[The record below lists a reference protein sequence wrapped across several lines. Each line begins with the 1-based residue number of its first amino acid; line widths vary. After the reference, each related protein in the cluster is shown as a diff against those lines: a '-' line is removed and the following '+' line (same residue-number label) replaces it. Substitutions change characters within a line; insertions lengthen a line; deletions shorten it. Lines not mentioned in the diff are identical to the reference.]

1 MEHAERV
8 LAAAG
13 ELFYRR
19 GVRAVG
25 MDEVRAASGVSLK
38 RLYQCYPSKEAL
50 VVAYLERRDERWMA
64 ALTGYVAAR
73 PDRVQAVF
81 DWLERWFGED
91 GFRGCGFVN
100 AYGEL
105 GADSAAVR
113 DVVRRHKE
121 RLRGYL
127 RSLAAEAGAAD
138 PELLAGQLL
147 VLVEGATV
155 TAMTGPPEA
164 ATAAARAAGL
174 AAAALTGAGPGRAAP
189 CPG

>member
-8 LAAAG
+8 LAAAA

-50 VVAYLERRDERWMA
+50 VVAYLERRDERWMSS
-64 ALTGYVAAR
+64 LTGYVAAR
-73 PDRVQAVF
+73 PDKIPAVF

-105 GADSAAVR
+105 GAESAAVR
-113 DVVRRHKE
+113 DAVRRHKR
-121 RLRGYL
+121 RLRDYL
-127 RSLAAEAGAAD
+127 RGLAAEAGAAD
-138 PELLAGQLL
+138 PDLRAEQLL
-147 VLVEGATV
+147 VLIDGATAV
-155 TAMTGPPEA
+155 AMVETPERA
-164 ATAAARAAGL
+164 AAAARAA
-174 AAAALTGAGPGRAAP
+174 AALTAP
-189 CPG
+189 CPA